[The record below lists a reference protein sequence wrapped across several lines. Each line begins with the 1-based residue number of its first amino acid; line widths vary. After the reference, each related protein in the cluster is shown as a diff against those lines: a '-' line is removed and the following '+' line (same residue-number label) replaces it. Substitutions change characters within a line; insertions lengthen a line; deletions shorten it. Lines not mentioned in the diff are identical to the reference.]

1 MEQAPYNGR
10 TARNESGIA
19 HWVMTP
25 DGVRLRI
32 GHWPVDGARGTV
44 IMFPGRTEYVEKYG
58 PAAAD
63 FATRGYASLAID
75 WRGQGLADRL
85 HKNPAVGHVGR
96 FSDYQID
103 ARAAV
108 AHARTLGLP
117 EPFHLLAHSMGGA
130 IGLRALYENYPVETA
145 AFSAPMWGI
154 SIAPYLRPLAWG
166 LSTVSRPLGFSH
178 VFAPGQQAE
187 TYVLRE
193 GFEAN
198 TLTNDPEMFAL
209 LKEQIEAE
217 PGLALGGP
225 SLHWLNEALREA
237 RNLAQRP
244 SPAVPCL
251 CFLGSQEEIVDPAR
265 IRERMASWPGGEL
278 VELEGGKHEVIL
290 EVPEIRAA
298 LFDRCVEM
306 FDDPRRLAA

>member
-130 IGLRALYENYPVETA
+130 IGLRALYEDYPVETA

-193 GFEAN
+193 GFETN

>member
-1 MEQAPYNGR
+1 LDQAPYNAR
-10 TARNESGIA
+10 TARNDTGAA
-19 HWVMTP
+19 HWVTAP

-63 FATRGYASLAID
+63 FAARGYASQAID

-85 HKNPAVGHVGR
+85 HANPAVGHVEQ
-96 FSDYQID
+96 FADYQLD
-103 ARAAV
+103 ARAALD
-108 AHARTLGLP
+108 HARALGLP
-117 EPFHLLAHSMGGA
+117 EPYHLLAHSMGGA
-130 IGLRALYENYPVETA
+130 IGLHALMEGYPVASA

-154 SIAPYLRPLAWG
+154 SITPPLRPIAWG

-193 GFEAN
+193 GFAAN

-209 LKEQIEAE
+209 LKEQLEAD

-237 RNLAQRP
+237 RSLSQRP

-251 CFLGSQEEIVDPAR
+251 CFLGSEEEIVDPAR
-265 IRERMASWPGGEL
+265 IRDRMARWPDGEL
-278 VELEGGKHEVIL
+278 VVLQGGKHEVIL
-290 EVPEIRAA
+290 ELPAIRSEI
-298 LFDRCVEM
+298 FDRCVAM
-306 FDDPRRLAA
+306 FDDPRREAA